1 MRILYD
7 HQAFS
12 MQSHGG
18 ISRYFCE
25 IAARIPQFSG
35 DETRV
40 LAPLYVNEYLHASL
54 SIRKIGM
61 KVPKLPG
68 TNRVRKMMSSAISC
82 LSLQGN
88 RDVDIF
94 HETYYART
102 SCAPVSSRRVITVY
116 DMIHERFP
124 QSFPANDS
132 TAKIKARAAR
142 RADHVICIS
151 ESTRRDLLSLVD
163 IPIEKTSVIHL
174 GSALTVS
181 TELANEPP
189 LPEPPYLLYVGARNF
204 YKNFAG
210 LLRALARSPELLKS
224 FRLVCFGGG
233 GFTPSEKSMIASLGL
248 PSDAVR
254 QLSGNDRLLSK
265 LYSHASVFI
274 CPSLYE
280 GFGIPVLEAMSQ
292 GCPVVCSDT
301 SSLPEVAGNAAEYF
315 APEDPDAML
324 AAIERVINSPARAQ
338 QLTAL
343 GYERVKLF
351 SWDRCASQ
359 TLDAYRRLLGVR

>member
-1 MRILYD
+1 MRANSLALRLFLSATVWTVLILLVTGFALSGLYRNSVERGFD
-7 HQAFS
+7 RRL
-12 MQSHGG
+12 GV
-18 ISRYFCE
+18 YLKTL
-25 IAARIPQFSG
+25 IA
-35 DETRV
+35 D
-40 LAPLYVNEYLHASL
+40 LASP
-54 SIRKIGM
+54 
-61 KVPKLPG
+61 
-68 TNRVRKMMSSAISC
+68 
-82 LSLQGN
+82 
-88 RDVDIF
+88 
-94 HETYYART
+94 
-102 SCAPVSSRRVITVY
+102 
-116 DMIHERFP
+116 
-124 QSFPANDS
+124 
-132 TAKIKARAAR
+132 
-142 RADHVICIS
+142 
-151 ESTRRDLLSLVD
+151 D